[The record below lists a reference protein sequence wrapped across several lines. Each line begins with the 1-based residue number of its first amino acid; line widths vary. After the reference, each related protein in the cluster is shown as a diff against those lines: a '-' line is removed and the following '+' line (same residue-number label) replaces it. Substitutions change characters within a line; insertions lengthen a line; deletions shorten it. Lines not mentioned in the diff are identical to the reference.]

1 MSISNSEPRTTDAPA
16 KEHSTALRAGSI
28 GVLGILFFVLSAQ
41 APLTGIVGASPLA
54 AALGNGAGAPGAYLI
69 VGVVIV
75 IFAVGFVAMSRRIQA
90 NGAFYA
96 YVTAAFGRKTGAGA
110 AWLALL
116 AYNTVQA
123 AMYGLYGA
131 AFSGLLAGAGLD
143 VPWWV
148 LALATMAGVQVLG
161 SLNIELGARV
171 LALLVGLEVAVLL
184 LFGVTVLFS
193 GGGPEG
199 ISVAASFSPQAIGA
213 GAPGVAIMFAVAS
226 MFGFEST
233 AIYSAEAKDPHR
245 TVARATYLSVGVISI
260 FFSFISWMLVSYYGP
275 SRVMDAA
282 GAALA
287 SGDATSFV
295 LGPMV
300 ELFGPWAGT
309 VAGVLLVTSL
319 LAGIIAFHNGI
330 NRYLHSLAL
339 RGSMPARVAR
349 TNRHRAPAV
358 AAWIQTAAAVV
369 LVMPFAVLALD
380 PVLTLFSWFSG
391 LAVAALLVLY
401 MLCSV
406 AVVGFFRR
414 EPAGAGLWQTL
425 VAPSLASVLLG
436 WVLFLVLSNFTAL
449 IGGSAET
456 AAALLAFVPVVFA
469 AGVLV
474 EARVQRRLDAA
485 GAGTPVTGNPATGT
499 PGLGAARET
508 LS

>member
-41 APLTGIVGASPLA
+41 APLTGIVGAAPLA
-54 AALGNGAGAPGAYLI
+54 AALGNGAGAPGAYLV
-69 VGVVIV
+69 VGIVIV
-75 IFAVGFVAMSRRIQA
+75 IFAVGFVAMSRKIEA

-96 YVTAAFGRKTGAGA
+96 YITAAFGRRTGAGA

-116 AYNTVQA
+116 AYNTIQA

-131 AFSGLLAGAGLD
+131 AFSGLLASAGLD

-148 LALATMAGVQVLG
+148 LSLATMAGVQVLG

-171 LALLVGLEVAVLL
+171 LAVLVGLEVAVLL
-184 LFGVTVLFS
+184 LFGFTVLFS

-199 ISVAASFSPQAIGA
+199 LSVVASFSPEAIA
-213 GAPGVAIMFAVAS
+213 SGAPGVAIMFAVAS

-245 TVARATYLSVGVISI
+245 TIARATYLSVGVISV
-260 FFSFISWMLVSYYGP
+260 FFAFISWMLVSYYGP

-282 GAALA
+282 GAALE

-309 VAGVLLVTSL
+309 VAGILLVTSL

-339 RGSMPARVAR
+339 QGSMPAVVAR

-358 AAWIQTAAAVV
+358 AARIQSAAAVV
-369 LVMPFAVLALD
+369 LVVPFAVLALD

-401 MLCSV
+401 ILCSA

-414 EPAGAGLWQTL
+414 ERGTAPLWQTL
-425 VAPSLASVLLG
+425 IAPALAALLLG
-436 WVLFLVLSNFTAL
+436 WILFLVVSNFTAL

-456 AAALLAFVPVVFA
+456 AAVLLAAVPVIFA
-469 AGVLV
+469 AGVLA
-474 EARVQRRLDAA
+474 EAQMQRRYRAA
-485 GAGTPVTGNPATGT
+485 SVGQPAG
-499 PGLGAARET
+499 
-508 LS
+508 

>member
-1 MSISNSEPRTTDAPA
+1 MSISNSESRTTEATPA

-41 APLTGIVGASPLA
+41 APLTGIAGASPLA

-69 VGVVIV
+69 VGIVIV
-75 IFAVGFVAMSRRIQA
+75 IFAVGFVAMSRKIQA

-96 YVTAAFGRKTGAGA
+96 YVTAAFGRRTGAGA

-131 AFSGLLAGAGLD
+131 AFSGLLASVGLD
-143 VPWWV
+143 VPWWL
-148 LALATMAGVQVLG
+148 LALVTMAGVQVLG

-171 LALLVGLEVAVLL
+171 LAFLVGLEVAVLL
-184 LFGVTVLFS
+184 LFGFTVLFR

-199 ISVAASFSPQAIGA
+199 LSIAASFSPEAIA
-213 GAPGVAIMFAVAS
+213 SGAPGVAIMFAVAS

-233 AIYSAEAKDPHR
+233 AIYSAEAKDAHR
-245 TVARATYLSVGVISI
+245 TVARATYLSVGVIAV

-275 SRVMDAA
+275 SHVIDAA
-282 GAALA
+282 GAALE
-287 SGDATSFV
+287 SGDSTTFV

-300 ELFGPWAGT
+300 KLFGPWAGT
-309 VAGVLLVTSL
+309 VTGILLVTSL

-339 RGSMPARVAR
+339 RGSMPAIVAR

-369 LVMPFAVLALD
+369 LVAPFAVLGMD
-380 PVLTLFSWFSG
+380 PVLSLFSWFSS

-401 MLCSV
+401 ILCSV

-414 EPAGAGLWQTL
+414 ERPDGQLWQTL
-425 VAPSLASVLLG
+425 IAPVLAALLLA
-436 WVLFLVLSNFTAL
+436 WVLFLVVSNFTSL

-456 AAALLAFVPVVFA
+456 AVALLVAVPVVSVI
-469 AGVLV
+469 GVAV
-474 EARVQRRLDAA
+474 EALTERRQRVAA
-485 GAGTPVTGNPATGT
+485 LERIVT
-499 PGLGAARET
+499 
-508 LS
+508 

>member
-1 MSISNSEPRTTDAPA
+1 
-16 KEHSTALRAGSI
+16 
-28 GVLGILFFVLSAQ
+28 
-41 APLTGIVGASPLA
+41 
-54 AALGNGAGAPGAYLI
+54 
-69 VGVVIV
+69 
-75 IFAVGFVAMSRRIQA
+75 
-90 NGAFYA
+90 
-96 YVTAAFGRKTGAGA
+96 
-110 AWLALL
+110 
-116 AYNTVQA
+116 
-123 AMYGLYGA
+123 
-131 AFSGLLAGAGLD
+131 
-143 VPWWV
+143 
-148 LALATMAGVQVLG
+148 
-161 SLNIELGARV
+161 
-171 LALLVGLEVAVLL
+171 
-184 LFGVTVLFS
+184 
-193 GGGPEG
+193 
-199 ISVAASFSPQAIGA
+199 
-213 GAPGVAIMFAVAS
+213 
-226 MFGFEST
+226 
-233 AIYSAEAKDPHR
+233 
-245 TVARATYLSVGVISI
+245 
-260 FFSFISWMLVSYYGP
+260 
-275 SRVMDAA
+275 MDAA

-401 MLCSV
+401 MLCSI

-425 VAPSLASVLLG
+425 VAPSLASVLLA

-456 AAALLAFVPVVFA
+456 AAALLASVPVVFA

-474 EARVQRRLDAA
+474 EARVQRRLEAA
-485 GAGTPVTGNPATGT
+485 GAGTPDTGTPATGT